1 MRFSLFKNIIF
12 KFALKIYKMKYIF
25 TFILTTV
32 VAFNLQS
39 QGNINGAITGATQ
52 QALIDFGNKST
63 RAPQPLNVQGTHY
76 FDANF
81 NIATLEYFG
90 KELNDTGYMR
100 YNAFRD
106 EIEMADTPSQSES
119 DVILIKSADVIPL
132 INGERYEYLP
142 YRLESGN
149 AYIGYLIN
157 IFDGQEDKLFLKKK
171 KTFMEAKIARTSLEN
186 SFPPRYVES
195 VELYISSNGST
206 PVKLKQSKKSIINYF
221 GDNSDKV
228 KKFIKSEKLKVSELS
243 SIIKI
248 FEFAENL

>member
-1 MRFSLFKNIIF
+1 MNNIKLF
-12 KFALKIYKMKYIF
+12 FALL
-25 TFILTTV
+25 LT
-32 VAFNLQS
+32 ASINA
-39 QGNINGAITGATQ
+39 QGNINGNITGAAQ
-52 QALIDFGNKST
+52 QALTDFGNRSS
-63 RAPQPLNVQGTHY
+63 RAPQPLNIQGSHY
-76 FDANF
+76 FDAEF
-81 NIATLEYFG
+81 KSTKLEYFG
-90 KELNDTGYMR
+90 KELNDSGYMR

-106 EIEMADTPSQSES
+106 EIEMADTPSQAES

-157 IFDGQEDKLFLKKK
+157 IFDGQKDKLFLKKK

-228 KKFIKSEKLKVSELS
+228 KKFIKSEKLKVSDLS

-248 FEFAENL
+248 FEFVENL

>member
-1 MRFSLFKNIIF
+1 
-12 KFALKIYKMKYIF
+12 MKY
-25 TFILTTV
+25 TYILLFSTLLT
-32 VAFNLQS
+32 FNLQS
-39 QGNINGAITGATQ
+39 QGNINNNITGATQ
-52 QALIDFGNKST
+52 SALIDFGNRSQRK
-63 RAPQPLNVQGTHY
+63 AQPLNVQGSHY
-76 FDANF
+76 FIKDF
-81 NIATLEYFG
+81 KIAKLEYFG

-106 EIEMADTPSQSES
+106 EIEMADTQYQDET
-119 DVILIKSADVIPL
+119 DVILLKSADVIPL

-149 AYIGYLIN
+149 AFIGYLVN
-157 IFDGQEDKLFLKKK
+157 IYDGKKDILYLKRK

-195 VELYISSNGST
+195 VELYISSNGGT
-206 PVKLKQSKKSIINYF
+206 PIKLKQSKKSIISYF
-221 GDNSDKV
+221 KSNSDKV

>member
-1 MRFSLFKNIIF
+1 
-12 KFALKIYKMKYIF
+12 MKYTYAFLF
-25 TFILTTV
+25 TAILSP
-32 VAFNLQS
+32 NLQS

-52 QALIDFGNKST
+52 QALIDFGNKSS

-81 NIATLEYFG
+81 NTATLEYFG

-132 INGERYEYLP
+132 INGEKYEYLP
-142 YRLESGN
+142 YRLDRGN
-149 AYIGYLIN
+149 AYSGYLIN
-157 IFDGQEDKLFLKKK
+157 IFDGQKDKLFLKKK

-186 SFPPRYVES
+186 YFHPRYVES

-243 SIIKI
+243 SIIMI
-248 FEFAENL
+248 FEFVENL

>member
-1 MRFSLFKNIIF
+1 
-12 KFALKIYKMKYIF
+12 MKYIF
-25 TFILTTV
+25 TFILSAV

-39 QGNINGAITGATQ
+39 QGNINGNIAGATQ

-63 RAPQPLNVQGTHY
+63 RAPQPMNVQGTHY
-76 FDANF
+76 FDADF

-106 EIEMADTPSQSES
+106 EIEMADTPYQSES
-119 DVILIKSADVIPL
+119 DLILIKSADVIPQ

-157 IFDGQEDKLFLKKK
+157 IFDGQKDKLFLKKK

-195 VELYISSNGST
+195 IELYISSDGDT
-206 PVKLKQSKKSIINYF
+206 PVKLKQSKKSIISYF
-221 GDNSDKV
+221 GVNSDKV
-228 KKFIKSEKLKVSELS
+228 KKFIKSEKLKVGDLDSV
-243 SIIKI
+243 IKI

>member
-1 MRFSLFKNIIF
+1 MKFTYILLFSTL
-12 KFALKIYKMKYIF
+12 
-25 TFILTTV
+25 LTI
-32 VAFNLQS
+32 NLYS
-39 QGNINGAITGATQ
+39 QGNINNNLTGATQ
-52 QALIDFGNKST
+52 SALIDFGNRSQRK
-63 RAPQPLNVQGTHY
+63 AQPLNVQGSHY
-76 FDANF
+76 FIKDF
-81 NIATLEYFG
+81 KIAKLEYFG

-106 EIEMADTPSQSES
+106 EIEMADTQFQDET
-119 DVILIKSADVIPL
+119 DVILLKSADVIPL

-149 AYIGYLIN
+149 AFIGYLVN
-157 IFDGQEDKLFLKKK
+157 IFDGKNDKLYLKRK

-195 VELYISSNGST
+195 EELYISSNGGT
-206 PVKLKQSKKSIINYF
+206 PVKLKQSKKSIISYF
-221 GDNSDKV
+221 KSNSDKV

>member
-1 MRFSLFKNIIF
+1 MKFTYILLFSTL
-12 KFALKIYKMKYIF
+12 
-25 TFILTTV
+25 LT
-32 VAFNLQS
+32 FNLHS
-39 QGNINGAITGATQ
+39 QGNINNNLTGATQ
-52 QALIDFGNKST
+52 SALIDFGNRSQRK
-63 RAPQPLNVQGTHY
+63 AQPLNVQGSHY
-76 FDANF
+76 FIKDF
-81 NIATLEYFG
+81 KIAKLEYFG

-106 EIEMADTPSQSES
+106 EIEMADTQYQDET
-119 DVILIKSADVIPL
+119 DVILLKSADVIPL

-149 AYIGYLIN
+149 AFIGYLVN
-157 IFDGQEDKLFLKKK
+157 IYDGKNDKLYLKRK

-195 VELYISSNGST
+195 EELYISSNGDT
-206 PVKLKQSKKSIINYF
+206 PVKLKQSKKSIISYF
-221 GDNSDKV
+221 KSNSDKV

>member
-1 MRFSLFKNIIF
+1 
-12 KFALKIYKMKYIF
+12 MKYTYILLF
-25 TFILTTV
+25 TALLT
-32 VAFNLQS
+32 FNLQS
-39 QGNINGAITGATQ
+39 QGNINNNLTGATQ
-52 QALIDFGNKST
+52 SALIDFGNRSQRK
-63 RAPQPLNVQGTHY
+63 AQPLNVQGSHY
-76 FDANF
+76 FIKDF
-81 NIATLEYFG
+81 KIAKLEYFG

-106 EIEMADTPSQSES
+106 EIEMADTQYQDET
-119 DVILIKSADVIPL
+119 DVILLKSADVIPL

-149 AYIGYLIN
+149 AFIGYLVN
-157 IFDGQEDKLFLKKK
+157 IYDGKNDKLYFKRK

-195 VELYISSNGST
+195 EELYISSNGDT
-206 PVKLKQSKKSIINYF
+206 PVKLKQSKKSIISYF
-221 GDNSDKV
+221 KSNSDKV

>member
-1 MRFSLFKNIIF
+1 
-12 KFALKIYKMKYIF
+12 
-25 TFILTTV
+25 
-32 VAFNLQS
+32 
-39 QGNINGAITGATQ
+39 
-52 QALIDFGNKST
+52 
-63 RAPQPLNVQGTHY
+63 
-76 FDANF
+76 
-81 NIATLEYFG
+81 
-90 KELNDTGYMR
+90 MR

-106 EIEMADTPSQSES
+106 EIEMADTQYQDET
-119 DVILIKSADVIPL
+119 DVILLKSADVIPL

-149 AYIGYLIN
+149 AFIGYLVN
-157 IFDGQEDKLFLKKK
+157 IFDGNNDKLYLKRK

-195 VELYISSNGST
+195 EELYISSNGGT
-206 PVKLKQSKKSIINYF
+206 PVKLKQSKKSIISYF
-221 GDNSDKV
+221 KSNSDKV

>member
-1 MRFSLFKNIIF
+1 M
-12 KFALKIYKMKYIF
+12 
-25 TFILTTV
+25 
-32 VAFNLQS
+32 
-39 QGNINGAITGATQ
+39 TGATQ
-52 QALIDFGNKST
+52 TALIDFGNRSQRK
-63 RAPQPLNVQGTHY
+63 AQPLNVQGSHY
-76 FDANF
+76 FNKDF
-81 NIATLEYFG
+81 KIAKLEYFG

-106 EIEMADTPSQSES
+106 EIEMADTQYQDET
-119 DVILIKSADVIPL
+119 DVILLKSADVIPL

-149 AYIGYLIN
+149 AFIGYLVN
-157 IFDGQEDKLFLKKK
+157 IFDGKNDKLYLKRK

-195 VELYISSNGST
+195 EEIYISSNGGT
-206 PVKLKQSKKSIINYF
+206 PVKLKQSKKSIISYF
-221 GDNSDKV
+221 KSNSDKV

>member
-1 MRFSLFKNIIF
+1 M
-12 KFALKIYKMKYIF
+12 
-25 TFILTTV
+25 
-32 VAFNLQS
+32 
-39 QGNINGAITGATQ
+39 TGATQ
-52 QALIDFGNKST
+52 TALIDFGNRSQRK
-63 RAPQPLNVQGTHY
+63 AQPLNVQGSHY
-76 FDANF
+76 FNKDF
-81 NIATLEYFG
+81 KIAKLEYFG

-106 EIEMADTPSQSES
+106 EIEMADTQYQDET
-119 DVILIKSADVIPL
+119 DVILLKSADVIPL

-149 AYIGYLIN
+149 AFIGYLVN
-157 IFDGQEDKLFLKKK
+157 IFDGKNDKLYLKRK

-195 VELYISSNGST
+195 EELYISSNGGT
-206 PVKLKQSKKSIINYF
+206 PVKLKQSKKSIISYF
-221 GDNSDKV
+221 KSNSDKI

>member
-1 MRFSLFKNIIF
+1 
-12 KFALKIYKMKYIF
+12 MKYTYILLF
-25 TFILTTV
+25 TALLT
-32 VAFNLQS
+32 FNLQS
-39 QGNINGAITGATQ
+39 QGNINNNLTGATQ
-52 QALIDFGNKST
+52 SALIDFGNRSQRK
-63 RAPQPLNVQGTHY
+63 AQPLNVQGSHY
-76 FDANF
+76 FIKDF
-81 NIATLEYFG
+81 KIAKLEYFG

-106 EIEMADTPSQSES
+106 EIEMADTQNQDET
-119 DVILIKSADVIPL
+119 DVILLKSADVIPL

-149 AYIGYLIN
+149 AFIGYLVN
-157 IFDGQEDKLFLKKK
+157 IYDGKNDKLYLKRK

-195 VELYISSNGST
+195 EELYISSNGDT
-206 PVKLKQSKKSIINYF
+206 PVKLKQSKKSIISYF
-221 GDNSDKV
+221 KSNSDKV

>member
-1 MRFSLFKNIIF
+1 
-12 KFALKIYKMKYIF
+12 MKY
-25 TFILTTV
+25 TYILLFSTLLT
-32 VAFNLQS
+32 FNLQS
-39 QGNINGAITGATQ
+39 QGNINNNITGATQ
-52 QALIDFGNKST
+52 SALIDFGNRSQRK
-63 RAPQPLNVQGTHY
+63 AQPLNVQGSHY
-76 FDANF
+76 FNKDF
-81 NIATLEYFG
+81 KIAKLEYFG

-106 EIEMADTPSQSES
+106 EIEMADTQYQDET
-119 DVILIKSADVIPL
+119 DVILLKSADVIPL

-149 AYIGYLIN
+149 AFIGYLVN
-157 IFDGQEDKLFLKKK
+157 IFDGKNDKLYLKRK

-195 VELYISSNGST
+195 EEIYISSNGGT
-206 PVKLKQSKKSIINYF
+206 PVKLKQSKKSIISYF
-221 GDNSDKV
+221 KSNSDKV

>member
-1 MRFSLFKNIIF
+1 
-12 KFALKIYKMKYIF
+12 MKYTYILLF
-25 TFILTTV
+25 TALLT
-32 VAFNLQS
+32 FNLQS
-39 QGNINGAITGATQ
+39 QGNINNNLTGATQ
-52 QALIDFGNKST
+52 SALIDFGNRSQRK
-63 RAPQPLNVQGTHY
+63 AQPLNVQGSHY
-76 FDANF
+76 FIKDF
-81 NIATLEYFG
+81 KIAKLEYFG

-106 EIEMADTPSQSES
+106 EIEMADTQYQDET
-119 DVILIKSADVIPL
+119 DVILLKSADVIPL

-149 AYIGYLIN
+149 AFIGYLVN
-157 IFDGQEDKLFLKKK
+157 IFDGKNDKLYLKRK

-195 VELYISSNGST
+195 EELYISSNGDT
-206 PVKLKQSKKSIINYF
+206 PVKLKQSKKSIISYF
-221 GDNSDKV
+221 KSNSDKV

>member
-1 MRFSLFKNIIF
+1 MKHTYILLFCT
-12 KFALKIYKMKYIF
+12 L
-25 TFILTTV
+25 LT
-32 VAFNLQS
+32 FNLQS
-39 QGNINGAITGATQ
+39 QGNINNNITGATQ
-52 QALIDFGNKST
+52 SALIDFGNRSQRK
-63 RAPQPLNVQGTHY
+63 AQPLNVQGSHY
-76 FDANF
+76 FNKDF
-81 NIATLEYFG
+81 KIAKLEYFG

-106 EIEMADTPSQSES
+106 EIEMADTQYQDETY
-119 DVILIKSADVIPL
+119 VILLKSADVIPL

-149 AYIGYLIN
+149 AFIGYLVN
-157 IFDGQEDKLFLKKK
+157 IFDGKNDKLYLKRK

-195 VELYISSNGST
+195 EELYISSNGGT
-206 PVKLKQSKKSIINYF
+206 PVKLKQSKKSIISYF
-221 GDNSDKV
+221 KSNSDKV

-248 FEFAENL
+248 FEFVENL

>member
-1 MRFSLFKNIIF
+1 M
-12 KFALKIYKMKYIF
+12 
-25 TFILTTV
+25 
-32 VAFNLQS
+32 
-39 QGNINGAITGATQ
+39 TGATQ
-52 QALIDFGNKST
+52 SALIDFGNRSQRK
-63 RAPQPLNVQGTHY
+63 AQPLNVQGSHY
-76 FDANF
+76 FIKDF
-81 NIATLEYFG
+81 KIAKLEYFG

-106 EIEMADTPSQSES
+106 EIEMADTQYQDET
-119 DVILIKSADVIPL
+119 DVILLKSADVIPL

-149 AYIGYLIN
+149 AFIGYLVN
-157 IFDGQEDKLFLKKK
+157 IYDGKNDKLYLKRK

-195 VELYISSNGST
+195 EELYISSNGDT
-206 PVKLKQSKKSIINYF
+206 PVKLKQSKKSIISYF
-221 GDNSDKV
+221 KSNSDKV

>member
-1 MRFSLFKNIIF
+1 
-12 KFALKIYKMKYIF
+12 MKYIYIF
-25 TFILTTV
+25 LFSTLLT
-32 VAFNLQS
+32 FNLQS
-39 QGNINGAITGATQ
+39 QGNINNNITGATQ
-52 QALIDFGNKST
+52 SALIDFGNRSQRK
-63 RAPQPLNVQGTHY
+63 AQPLNVQGSHY
-76 FDANF
+76 FNKDF
-81 NIATLEYFG
+81 KIAKLEYFG

-106 EIEMADTPSQSES
+106 EIEMADTQYQDET
-119 DVILIKSADVIPL
+119 DVILLKSADVIPL

-149 AYIGYLIN
+149 AFIGYLVN
-157 IFDGQEDKLFLKKK
+157 IFDGNNDKLYLKRK

-195 VELYISSNGST
+195 EELYISSNGGT
-206 PVKLKQSKKSIINYF
+206 PVKLKQSKKSIISYF
-221 GDNSDKV
+221 KSNSDKV

>member
-1 MRFSLFKNIIF
+1 
-12 KFALKIYKMKYIF
+12 MKY
-25 TFILTTV
+25 TYILLFSTLVT
-32 VAFNLQS
+32 FNLQS
-39 QGNINGAITGATQ
+39 QGNINNNITGATQ
-52 QALIDFGNKST
+52 SALIDFGNRSQRK
-63 RAPQPLNVQGTHY
+63 AQPLNVQGSHY
-76 FDANF
+76 FNKDF
-81 NIATLEYFG
+81 KIAKLEYFG

-106 EIEMADTPSQSES
+106 EIEMADTQYQDET
-119 DVILIKSADVIPL
+119 DVILLKSADVIPL

-149 AYIGYLIN
+149 AFIGYLVN
-157 IFDGQEDKLFLKKK
+157 IFDGKNDKLYLKRK

-195 VELYISSNGST
+195 EELYISSNGGT
-206 PVKLKQSKKSIINYF
+206 PIKLKQSKKSIISYF
-221 GDNSDKV
+221 KSNSDKV

>member
-1 MRFSLFKNIIF
+1 
-12 KFALKIYKMKYIF
+12 MKYTYILLF
-25 TFILTTV
+25 TALLT
-32 VAFNLQS
+32 FNLQS
-39 QGNINGAITGATQ
+39 QGNINNNLTGATQ
-52 QALIDFGNKST
+52 SALIDFGNRSQRK
-63 RAPQPLNVQGTHY
+63 AQPLNVQGSHY
-76 FDANF
+76 FIKDF
-81 NIATLEYFG
+81 KIAKLEYFG

-106 EIEMADTPSQSES
+106 EIEMADTQYQDET
-119 DVILIKSADVIPL
+119 DVILLKSADVIPL

-149 AYIGYLIN
+149 AFIGYLVN
-157 IFDGQEDKLFLKKK
+157 IYDGKNDKLYLKRK

-195 VELYISSNGST
+195 EELYISSNGDT
-206 PVKLKQSKKSIINYF
+206 PVKLKQSKKSIISYF
-221 GDNSDKV
+221 KSNSDKV

-248 FEFAENL
+248 F